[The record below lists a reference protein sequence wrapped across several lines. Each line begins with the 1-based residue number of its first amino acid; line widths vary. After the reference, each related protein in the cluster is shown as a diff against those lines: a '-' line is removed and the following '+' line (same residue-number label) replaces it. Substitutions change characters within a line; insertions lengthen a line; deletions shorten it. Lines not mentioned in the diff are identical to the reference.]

1 MVSRFHITEKVIPEM
16 YQRVRAKV
24 LELLKDLPHIV
35 ITTDIW
41 TSDSSSQS
49 NDFISL
55 TAHGIT
61 ATFEYKSYC
70 LEVLPFD
77 GSHTVF
83 GSLIATGNQSQA
95 FKDDKVKEMITK
107 ARIYLRWDST
117 LQALR
122 RLLEQRVA
130 VQACLP
136 RITCK
141 AELTTEEWIMMEKVV
156 NILRYFEE
164 ATKSISK
171 STATLSDAIPLINS
185 LRKLLENMRGSSPRE
200 EENISQKFAGDLLM
214 ALNERFEDL
223 ENEEIYCLATT
234 LDPRYKTR
242 IFQLHSTTSTAKS
255 VLWS

>member
-70 LEVLPFD
+70 LEVLPID
-77 GSHTVF
+77 GSHTGYIYTLGLDTTGIEAF
-83 GSLIATGNQSQA
+83 ARTTSCSASL
-95 FKDDKVKEMITK
+95 
-107 ARIYLRWDST
+107 ST
-117 LQALR
+117 
-122 RLLEQRVA
+122 
-130 VQACLP
+130 

-185 LRKLLENMRGSSPRE
+185 LLKIIRKY
-200 EENISQKFAGDLLM
+200 
-214 ALNERFEDL
+214 ERFVAERRG
-223 ENEEIYCLATT
+223 EYI
-234 LDPRYKTR
+234 
-242 IFQLHSTTSTAKS
+242 AKIS
-255 VLWS
+255 G

>member
-61 ATFEYKSYC
+61 ATFEYKVT
-70 LEVLPFD
+70 VLKFCHSMD
-77 GSHTVF
+77 RTQDIST
-83 GSLIATGNQSQA
+83 
-95 FKDDKVKEMITK
+95 
-107 ARIYLRWDST
+107 RWDST

-156 NILRYFEE
+156 NIYAVF
-164 ATKSISK
+164 
-171 STATLSDAIPLINS
+171 
-185 LRKLLENMRGSSPRE
+185 
-200 EENISQKFAGDLLM
+200 
-214 ALNERFEDL
+214 
-223 ENEEIYCLATT
+223 
-234 LDPRYKTR
+234 
-242 IFQLHSTTSTAKS
+242 
-255 VLWS
+255 

>member
-1 MVSRFHITEKVIPEM
+1 KTKRDEEGGLQPQPKRQTTLSEIIDKKSLYVDDD
-16 YQRVRAKV
+16 VRAK
-24 LELLKDLPHIV
+24 D
-35 ITTDIW
+35 IT
-41 TSDSSSQS
+41 
-49 NDFISL
+49 L
-55 TAHGIT
+55 TIAEQICVDM
-61 ATFEYKSYC
+61 E
-70 LEVLPFD
+70 PFD
-77 GSHTVF
+77 LDIST
-83 GSLIATGNQSQA
+83 
-95 FKDDKVKEMITK
+95 
-107 ARIYLRWDST
+107 RWDST

-200 EENISQKFAGDLLM
+200 RRIYRKNLRQKRLVELIIN
-214 ALNERFEDL
+214 LNEDL
-223 ENEEIYCLATT
+223 YSENASDMVAPT
-234 LDPRYKTR
+234 P
-242 IFQLHSTTSTAKS
+242 STSSEMTAS
-255 VLWS
+255 GGLWSL

>member
-1 MVSRFHITEKVIPEM
+1 M
-16 YQRVRAKV
+16 
-24 LELLKDLPHIV
+24 
-35 ITTDIW
+35 
-41 TSDSSSQS
+41 
-49 NDFISL
+49 
-55 TAHGIT
+55 
-61 ATFEYKSYC
+61 
-70 LEVLPFD
+70 
-77 GSHTVF
+77 F
-83 GSLIATGNQSQA
+83 GSLIATGNQSQV

-107 ARIYLRWDST
+107 ARSIIGHFSHSTSSNKVLKEMQDTHNIANHVLIQDTSTRWDST
-117 LQALR
+117 LQVLR

-164 ATKSISK
+164 PTKSISK

-200 EENISQKFAGDLLM
+200 EENISQKLAGDLLM

-223 ENEEIYCLATT
+223 ENEETHCLATT
-234 LDPRYKTR
+234 LDPRKHGYFNYTL
-242 IFQLHSTTSTAKS
+242 QHLQQKS
-255 VLWS
+255 VL

>member
-61 ATFEYKSYC
+61 ATLSTKVT
-70 LEVLPFD
+70 VLKFCHSMD
-77 GSHTVF
+77 RTQDIST
-83 GSLIATGNQSQA
+83 
-95 FKDDKVKEMITK
+95 
-107 ARIYLRWDST
+107 RWDST

-200 EENISQKFAGDLLM
+200 EENISQKLAGDLLM

-242 IFQLHSTTSTAKS
+242 IFQLHSTTSTAKAS
-255 VLWS
+255 CGVNHQP

>member
-1 MVSRFHITEKVIPEM
+1 MQDTHNI
-16 YQRVRAKV
+16 ANHV
-24 LELLKDLPHIV
+24 LIQ
-35 ITTDIW
+35 DIS
-41 TSDSSSQS
+41 T
-49 NDFISL
+49 
-55 TAHGIT
+55 
-61 ATFEYKSYC
+61 
-70 LEVLPFD
+70 
-77 GSHTVF
+77 
-83 GSLIATGNQSQA
+83 
-95 FKDDKVKEMITK
+95 
-107 ARIYLRWDST
+107 RWDST

-185 LRKLLENMRGSSPRE
+185 LRKLLENMRGSSPRRGE
-200 EENISQKFAGDLLM
+200 YIAKLAGDFLM

-242 IFQLHSTTSTAKS
+242 IFQLYSTTSTAKAS
-255 VLWS
+255 CGVNHQP